1 MWRPPPPPH
10 KKKLGKAPDQ
20 KLKKGGGRKKRG
32 QERKKDGINWPVFE
46 ILGILT
52 LRRGQNTPPLSHLIS
67 DYAPESLS
75 IKTTIGKHLLH
86 CANCFRGLHINC
98 RPIKVGT
105 ADLLLCFCRFF
116 YNILRNF
123 RACNLTYIF
132 FNYIKN
138 IFLFVLSRSCEI
150 LLHQYV

>member
-1 MWRPPPPPH
+1 MASPPPPPQ
-10 KKKLGKAPDQ
+10 KKVGKGARPEIE
-20 KLKKGGGRKKRG
+20 KRG
-32 QERKKDGINWPVFE
+32 GEEEKRAGKEKRLNKLTCCRNFGHFNPEERTKY
-46 ILGILT
+46 
-52 LRRGQNTPPLSHLIS
+52 PLSRLIS

-138 IFLFVLSRSCEI
+138 IFLFVLSRSYEI
-150 LLHQYV
+150 KLH